1 MEVKTIKKLWIALL
15 LTLFL
20 AGCGKAVITDASV
33 DISVS
38 DDFKGCSFMPKVI
51 SREIINGIPIEEVE
65 WDKDVPWF
73 EGEFFFTPDEN
84 VLEVIRPIETKKNAI
99 EVAEAILEKSQE
111 NGKYADSVL
120 FSISYSSE
128 TNMWLFLYALSDGS
142 DGGDWVVVVDGNKGS
157 FVKAWAGE

>member
-1 MEVKTIKKLWIALL
+1 MKKLWITLL
-15 LTLFL
+15 LLLFL
-20 AGCGKAVITDASV
+20 AGCGKAVNTDASV

-38 DDFKGCSFMPKVI
+38 DDFEGRSIMPKVI
-51 SREIINGIPIEEVE
+51 SREVINGIPIEEVE

-84 VLEVIRPIETKKNAI
+84 VLEVIRPIETRETAI
-99 EVAEAILEKSQE
+99 EVAETILAKSQE

-120 FSISYSSE
+120 SSISYSSE
-128 TNMWLFLYALSDGS
+128 TNMWRFLYMLSDGA

>member
-1 MEVKTIKKLWIALL
+1 MGVNTMKKLWIALL

-20 AGCGKAVITDASV
+20 AGCGKAVKTDASV

-38 DDFKGCSFMPKVI
+38 DDFEGRSIMPKVI
-51 SREIINGIPIEEVE
+51 SREVINGIPIEEVE

-73 EGEFFFTPDEN
+73 EGEFFFTPDED
-84 VLEVIRPIETKKNAI
+84 VLEVIRPIETKETAI
-99 EVAEAILEKSQE
+99 EVAETILAKSQE

-120 FSISYSSE
+120 SSISYSSE
-128 TNMWLFLYALSDGS
+128 TNMWRFLYMLSDGS
-142 DGGDWVVVVDGNKGS
+142 DGGDWVIVVDGNKGS